1 MTLFLRGLLIG
12 FAIAAPVGAIGVLC
26 IRRTLAD
33 GQLAGLFT
41 GLGAATADAIYGAVA
56 AFGLTGISSLLVD
69 RQQAIRVVGGLLMLW
84 LGWQTWR
91 SRPPDAAAPG
101 PAPNARASLA
111 RAWATTF
118 ALTITNPVTIV
129 AYAAIFASLGLAG
142 TPDGWA
148 GASLMVAGV
157 FLGSVLW
164 WLILT
169 TGVSLLRGW
178 FTPARM
184 VWVNRVSGIVIAAFG
199 IAALVAARQG

>member
-41 GLGAATADAIYGAVA
+41 GLGAATADALYGAVA
-56 AFGLTGISSLLVD
+56 AFGLTGVSSLLVD
-69 RQQAIRVVGGLLMLW
+69 RQAAIRVTGGIFLLW
-84 LGWQTWR
+84 LGWQTWW
-91 SRPPDAAAPG
+91 SRPPDPSA
-101 PAPNARASLA
+101 PAPKASLA

-118 ALTITNPVTIV
+118 ALTLTNPITIV
-129 AYAAIFASLGLAG
+129 SFAAVFAGLGLADA
-142 TPDGWA
+142 PDGWA
-148 GASLMVAGV
+148 GSLLMVAGV

-178 FTPARM
+178 FTPERM
-184 VWVNRVSGIVIAAFG
+184 VWVNRVSGAVIAAFG
-199 IAALVAARQG
+199 VVALVSVIRGV